1 MIENNKEY
9 YFDNFNELSNFLF
22 EMLKLIKNKEI
33 LDIVSDTPLFGIID
47 NGKSL
52 DGKVIIKFEDNTALK
67 LNYLWWSKIH
77 IEFIDNYKKYTKD
90 IEEFYFDDFNVKDK
104 QIISFSLEC
113 FCDEYE
119 INPSTGET
127 RPEGGNYFREIAFNL
142 DDGSRLKICA
152 EDSLFDGYCDV
163 WMEE

>member
-1 MIENNKEY
+1 M
-9 YFDNFNELSNFLF
+9 
-22 EMLKLIKNKEI
+22 
-33 LDIVSDTPLFGIID
+33 TII
-47 NGKSL
+47 
-52 DGKVIIKFEDNTALK
+52 
-67 LNYLWWSKIH
+67 
-77 IEFIDNYKKYTKD
+77 KKYTKD
-90 IEEFYFDDFNVKDK
+90 IEEFYFNDFNVKDK